1 MFTKEFSYFRNLF
14 KCIESNRNRTPIF
27 YAVYARLLHSSP
39 LIVLTITLMTIMIDL
54 IMNVSIQMTMV
65 KMIMLMMMTIKRRHD
80 LTIFRFRISI
90 GSFLFSP
97 QDKSPEKGRNS
108 KMCKSVI
115 RCFVSLFSLLHY
127 YVHCN
132 IDITDD
138 ILNIVCIVSG
148 ITNFNICI
156 LYFFP

>member
-1 MFTKEFSYFRNLF
+1 MVK
-14 KCIESNRNRTPIF
+14 I
-27 YAVYARLLHSSP
+27 
-39 LIVLTITLMTIMIDL
+39 IMI
-54 IMNVSIQMTMV
+54 
-65 KMIMLMMMTIKRRHD
+65 MMMTIKRRQD
-80 LTIFRFRISI
+80 MTIFCFRISI

-97 QDKSPEKGRNS
+97 QDKSPEKGRHS

-115 RCFVSLFSLLHY
+115 RCFVSLLFLLHY

-132 IDITDD
+132 IGITDD

-148 ITNFNICI
+148 IANFNICI